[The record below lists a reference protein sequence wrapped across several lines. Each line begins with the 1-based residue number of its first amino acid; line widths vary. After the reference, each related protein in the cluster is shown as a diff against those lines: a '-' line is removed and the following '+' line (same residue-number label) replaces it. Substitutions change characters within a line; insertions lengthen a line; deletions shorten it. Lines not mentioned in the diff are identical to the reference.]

1 MISPSVPMPLP
12 PHPETRKAD
21 GRGEP
26 GARPRPG
33 RPASPGGGIL
43 GRLMKPGHY
52 RLRDQSRIID
62 SNGSVLAELENE
74 GVLVAAHASDPL
86 AVPAGPMFGG
96 VPKTSGTTRR
106 FPYAFGTRG
115 ARGSDDL
122 GTVPV
127 KVAKWSR
134 SVAGQAMP
142 CARIADMS
150 GLVSA
155 SRPPIIACRSGCSVS
170 TRTTC
175 QPSPLS

>member
-62 SNGSVLAELENE
+62 SNGPVLAELENE

-86 AVPAGPMFGG
+86 AVPLVPCSAVYQKRQVRQG
-96 VPKTSGTTRR
+96 VFLTHSAHVTPVAQTIS
-106 FPYAFGTRG
+106 
-115 ARGSDDL
+115 ARY
-122 GTVPV
+122 
-127 KVAKWSR
+127 
-134 SVAGQAMP
+134 Q
-142 CARIADMS
+142 
-150 GLVSA
+150 
-155 SRPPIIACRSGCSVS
+155 
-170 TRTTC
+170 
-175 QPSPLS
+175 